1 MKPVALAFLAIIALA
16 ALACTGGQP
25 TPAPIS
31 TSTTA
36 PTVEATVIVATE
48 ARATSEAPAPTGKT
62 AVDLPA
68 KTPATEPPD
77 VSTPTLTLTSALVAT
92 PTPVPAPTEEPDRP
106 TFAEGE
112 AIAIVQT
119 YGGNCPNA
127 FDPFKQ
133 GSWADTYLGN
143 GQWEVVLDSPLW
155 GNFVW
160 RVFEQS
166 RSISLDVSRS
176 GASFIPPC

>member
-1 MKPVALAFLAIIALA
+1 MSTSNTNTNSRATDSCKVVLVALVFVLLT
-16 ALACTGGQP
+16 AC
-25 TPAPIS
+25 
-31 TSTTA
+31 
-36 PTVEATVIVATE
+36 
-48 ARATSEAPAPTGKT
+48 
-62 AVDLPA
+62 
-68 KTPATEPPD
+68 EP
-77 VSTPTLTLTSALVAT
+77 
-92 PTPVPAPTEEPDRP
+92 PVPAPTEEPDRP

-119 YGGNCPNA
+119 YGGNCPNE

-155 GNFVW
+155 GDFFVW

>member
-1 MKPVALAFLAIIALA
+1 MSTSNTNTNSRATDSCKVVLVALVFVLLT
-16 ALACTGGQP
+16 AC
-25 TPAPIS
+25 A
-31 TSTTA
+31 
-36 PTVEATVIVATE
+36 
-48 ARATSEAPAPTGKT
+48 
-62 AVDLPA
+62 
-68 KTPATEPPD
+68 
-77 VSTPTLTLTSALVAT
+77 
-92 PTPVPAPTEEPDRP
+92 PVPAPTEEPDRP

-119 YGGNCPNA
+119 YGGNCPNK
-127 FDPFKQ
+127 FDLLKQ
-133 GSWADTYLGN
+133 GSWTDTYLGN

-166 RSISLDVSRS
+166 HSISLDVSRS